1 MSANGLKKISGFVI
15 LVLIQ
20 VLVLNKV
27 NIFGYATP
35 FLYIYLIVSLG
46 ISTPRWQ
53 GLLIGF
59 ALGLCIDF
67 FTHTPGINAS
77 ATVLLAFLQPVF
89 LRLFAPRDSDET
101 LCPTM
106 NQLGLM
112 SFLKYA
118 LLCVL
123 VHHTMLFMLEY
134 FTYVGLVQTLLKIG
148 GSTVLT
154 ISLIVAVD
162 KMTD

>member
-1 MSANGLKKISGFVI
+1 MSANGLKKITGFVL

-35 FLYIYLIVSLG
+35 FFYIYLIVSLG

-59 ALGLCIDF
+59 ALGLSIDL

-77 ATVLLAFLQPVF
+77 ATVLLAFLQPFF

-101 LCPTM
+101 LCPTI

-112 SFLKYA
+112 SFLKYV

-123 VHHTMLFMLEY
+123 VHHTTLYMLEY
-134 FTYVGLVQTLLKIG
+134 FTYVGFLQTLLKIG
-148 GSTVLT
+148 SSTLLT
-154 ISLIVAVD
+154 ICLIVAVD